1 MRWMYRLQQHVAIT
15 PHECSV
21 LLGLAVLLGAG
32 LVFRH
37 VQSQAQPLPAD
48 YYAAQDQRF
57 EARSAAP
64 LLPEPTADA
73 ASLPVPADDAAAD
86 STEQD
91 DAPETA
97 QQAAST
103 SSVRLPRMNL
113 NLATASQLERLPRI
127 GPALSGRIVAYRDA
141 HGPFPRVADLV
152 EVRGIGE
159 KTLAKVAPYVFVEAS
174 PSP

>member
-1 MRWMYRLQQHVAIT
+1 MYRLQQHLAIT

-21 LLGLAVLLGAG
+21 FIGLAVLLGAG
-32 LVFRH
+32 LVLRH

-57 EARSAAP
+57 EERSAAP
-64 LLPEPTADA
+64 LLPESAAETAP
-73 ASLPVPADDAAAD
+73 LPVPASDAATD

-91 DAPETA
+91 EAPEA
-97 QQAAST
+97 VPQAAST

-113 NLATASQLERLPRI
+113 NLATAAQLERLPRI

-141 HGPFPRVADLV
+141 HGPFRQVSDLV

-159 KTLAKVAPYVFVEAS
+159 KTLAKVKPYVFVEGAS
-174 PSP
+174 AP